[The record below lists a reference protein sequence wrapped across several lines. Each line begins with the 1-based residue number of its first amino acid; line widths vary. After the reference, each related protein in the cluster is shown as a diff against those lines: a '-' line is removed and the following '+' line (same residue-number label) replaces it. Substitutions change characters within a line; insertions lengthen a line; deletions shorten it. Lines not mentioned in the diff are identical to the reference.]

1 MVTMTKKI
9 LLVVIIA
16 VLAAGN
22 VFLGWK
28 ALVYRG
34 ELKTERGA
42 AKAEGINKQVAEFN
56 QLFVEKVLK
65 AQGEIDFDTRLQL
78 ENSARA
84 IGDKEIL
91 AQWQKF
97 TDSKDQLEAQ
107 VEVKNLLSLLAKKTV
122 NE

>member
-1 MVTMTKKI
+1 MKNKRI
-9 LLVVIIA
+9 LFIALIII
-16 VLAAGN
+16 LAAGN
-22 VFLGWK
+22 VFFGWK
-28 ALVYRG
+28 TMDYRA
-34 ELKTERGA
+34 ELKTEKGV
-42 AKAEGINKQVAEFN
+42 AKAEEINKQVAVFN
-56 QLFVEKVLK
+56 QLFIEKVLK

-97 TDSKDQLEAQ
+97 TDSQTEAEAQ
-107 VEVKNLLSLLAKKTV
+107 VEVKNLLSLLAKKTI